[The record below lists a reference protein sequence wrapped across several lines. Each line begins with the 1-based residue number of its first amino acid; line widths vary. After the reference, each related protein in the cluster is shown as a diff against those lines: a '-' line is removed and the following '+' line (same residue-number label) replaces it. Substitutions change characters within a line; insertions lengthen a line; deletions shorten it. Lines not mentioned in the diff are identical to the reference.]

1 MTSSLSLKRN
11 QHEIIRA
18 SAGSGKTYQLS
29 SRYIRLLFHGAQPP
43 SILATTFTRKAAGE
57 IQQTVLMRLAQA
69 AANKNA
75 AAQLAHQ
82 LDEPSMDLDNVCSM
96 LQQMVNNLDQIM
108 ICTIDSFFYQLAMNL
123 RHDLAIPLQV
133 VIMTNNEPQAIQLQ
147 LEAINQ
153 FLNHDEPQVLLD
165 LLRRLH
171 PGQAQYSVTHT
182 INKIIGKL
190 LEVFHQA
197 PTEKAWKQLQTTG
210 TVNVHIS
217 TQDIDVLQK
226 AGDMLTPKKWKDA
239 WSKNLAAAK
248 RQDWEAFLTTGLTAR
263 IATGDGTYYKKP
275 IPQEVIDAYQPAIH
289 SATTA
294 LVAET
299 SRRTQAMYQLLS
311 RFSVHHDHL
320 CQQHN
325 RLLYGDLTRKLAAFV
340 PTAEDHTPTIM
351 SSRLDR
357 RFDHLMLDEFQ
368 DTSIEQWHILR
379 PFADQIRHRKE
390 KSSKSQTFFCVGD
403 TKQAIYGWRGG
414 CAEIF
419 DQVENDL
426 KLPTKNIQQLNTSFR
441 SSPVILNAVNLVFD
455 AVGKLPDSL
464 SAFEMLKGSANE
476 WSHHYK
482 PHEAQYKTRPGH
494 VTLATSASRS
504 DTTNPTGDD
513 DLELAYTPSP
523 HQSMVTNLIAQLHT
537 AAPNRSLGVLV
548 RDNKMVKR
556 LIDLLRRLELN
567 ASGEGGGP
575 LNDDP
580 AIGTVLSALKM
591 ADHPGDTAAAFCVL
605 HSPLA
610 ISPGIQLTNLDTN
623 SLARTSRSIRQHLST
638 CGYGQTIAQWTR
650 HLAPACNQRSLTRL
664 IQLIDLAN
672 RYDTDRKIR
681 PDDFVQ
687 YVERSSIQE
696 PTGATIRV
704 MTIHQA
710 KGLEFDIVVLPQ
722 LNEVIASLKGTDV
735 WAYRPAPTEPPQ
747 AIFAKVGD
755 KLRPVLAEHCDLVDK
770 AYNQEKS
777 RRFHDDLCS
786 LYVAMTRARHALHMV
801 IEPLRKSKTGK
812 PTRHGQNNLSYAS
825 ILRHSLH
832 KNEEGFEF
840 NQTLY
845 QAGDP
850 KWYKSIEDPSSPIT
864 TDNKF
869 NMIQTGPIVFS
880 EKPSHPFRNLDR
892 RTPSKQPN
900 PISISDL
907 FNFEKAGDF
916 VRGRMIH
923 AWLQQISWLNPSPQN
938 LEGVPSKE
946 TLWTIAKS
954 FGHNHSDTWVA
965 QQIADF
971 LRTLS
976 KSTMRQAFA
985 QPSGESENIDLWRER
1000 RFAVMQNHVLIH
1012 GTFDRVVIYRD
1023 HHGQARRADLID
1035 FKTDQS
1041 PRLVALAENYRSQID
1056 VYRSA
1061 LMNMLQLNKGSV
1073 HTSLMIWPT
1082 GQIINL

>member
-1 MTSSLSLKRN
+1 MTASLSSKQNR
-11 QHEIIRA
+11 HEIIRA

-69 AANKNA
+69 AADDDA
-75 AAQLAHQ
+75 ATQLAHQ
-82 LDEPSMDLDNVCSM
+82 LDEPSMGLDDACNM
-96 LQQMVNNLDQIM
+96 LQQIANNLDQIM
-108 ICTIDSFFYQLAMNL
+108 ICTIDSFFYQLVMNL

-133 VIMTNNEPQAIQLQ
+133 VIMANNDPQAIQLQ

-153 FLNHDEPQVLLD
+153 LLNHDEPQVLLD

-171 PGQAQYSVTHT
+171 PDQAQCSVTHT
-182 INKIIGKL
+182 INKIIGTL
-190 LEVFHQA
+190 LEIFHQA

-210 TVNVHIS
+210 TVRTHIS
-217 TQDIDVLQK
+217 TQDIDTLQK
-226 AGDMLTPKKWKDA
+226 AGDMLAPKNWNDA

-248 RQDWEAFLTTGLTAR
+248 RQDWGTFLTTGLTAP
-263 IATGDGTYYKKP
+263 IATGDGTYYRKP
-275 IPQEVIDAYQPAIH
+275 IPQEVIDAYQPAIR

-294 LVAET
+294 FVAQT

-311 RFSVHHDHL
+311 RFSSHHDRL
-320 CQQHN
+320 CRQHN
-325 RLLYGDLTRKLAAFV
+325 CLLYGDLTRKLAAFV
-340 PTAEDHTPTIM
+340 PTAEDNTLTIM

-357 RFDHLMLDEFQ
+357 RFDHLMFDEFQ
-368 DTSIEQWHILR
+368 DTSLEQWHVLR
-379 PFADQIRHRKE
+379 PFADQIRRRE
-390 KSSKSQTFFCVGD
+390 DGSSRLQTFFCVGD

-426 KLPTKNIQQLNTSFR
+426 KLPTKDIQQLNTSFR
-441 SSPVILNAVNLVFD
+441 SSPVVLNVVNLVFG
-455 AVGKLPDSL
+455 AVGELTKSLPT
-464 SAFEMLKGSANE
+464 FEMLKGAANE
-476 WSHHYK
+476 WSHHFK

-494 VTLATSASRS
+494 VTLVTSASRS
-504 DTTNPTGDD
+504 DTPNPKGGDD
-513 DLELAYTPSP
+513 SELAYAPSP
-523 HQSMVTNLIAQLHT
+523 HQSMVADLVYQLHT
-537 AAPNRSLGVLV
+537 AAPNRSIGVLV
-548 RDNKMVKR
+548 RDNKMVKH
-556 LIDLLRRLELN
+556 LIHLLRRLELN

-575 LNDDP
+575 INDDP
-580 AIGTVLSALKM
+580 AVGTVLSALKM

-610 ISPGIQLTNLDTN
+610 TSPNIQLTNLDTN
-623 SLARTSRSIRQHLST
+623 SLARTSRSIRQYLSAY
-638 CGYGQTIAQWTR
+638 GYGQTIAQWTQ

-664 IQLIDLAN
+664 VQLIELAN
-672 RYDTDRKIR
+672 RYDPDRKIR
-681 PDDFVQ
+681 PSDFVQ

-696 PTGATIRV
+696 PTAAAIRV

-722 LNEVIASLKGTDV
+722 LNHLIASLTGKDV
-735 WAYRPAPTEPPQ
+735 WTYRPTPTEPPQ
-747 AIFAKVGD
+747 AIFAKVND
-755 KLRPVLAEHCDLVDK
+755 KLRPVLAKHCDLVDK

-801 IEPLRKSKTGK
+801 IEPLRKSKTSK
-812 PTRHGQNNLSYAS
+812 PTSYGRTNLSYAS

-832 KNEEGFEF
+832 KVEEGFEF

-850 KWYKSIEDPSSPIT
+850 QWYKSLEDPSSPIT
-864 TDNKF
+864 TDNKI

-880 EKPSHPFRNLDR
+880 ETPSRPFHNLTR

-900 PISISDL
+900 PVSISDL
-907 FNFEKAGDF
+907 FNFKKAGDF

-923 AWLQQISWLNPSPQN
+923 AWLQKISWLNPSSQN
-938 LEGVPSKE
+938 LTEVLSKE
-946 TLWTIAKS
+946 VLWAIARS
-954 FGHNHSDTWVA
+954 FGHDRSDNWVA
-965 QQIADF
+965 QQIEDF

-976 KSTMRQAFA
+976 QSAIRQAFA
-985 QPSGESENIDLWRER
+985 QPPSESADVDLWRER
-1000 RFAVMQNHVLIH
+1000 RFAVTQNHALIH

-1023 HHGQARRADLID
+1023 HNGRASRADLID
-1035 FKTDQS
+1035 FKTDPS
-1041 PRLVALAENYRSQID
+1041 PHLATLAETYRPQID

-1061 LMNMLQLNKGSV
+1061 LMNMLQLSKGSV
-1073 HTSLMIWPT
+1073 NTSLMIWPT